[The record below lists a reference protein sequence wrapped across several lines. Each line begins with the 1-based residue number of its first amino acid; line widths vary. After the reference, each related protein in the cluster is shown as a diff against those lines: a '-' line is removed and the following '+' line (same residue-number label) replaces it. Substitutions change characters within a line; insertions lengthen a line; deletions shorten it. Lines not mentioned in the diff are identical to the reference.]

1 MWRAVCGLLFVC
13 IVLQAQA
20 TDQTSTKPAQKK
32 DKDDDEK
39 PKPQK
44 SELSKMFDS
53 FGQGISEGVTKLG
66 AEGKRALDKFQYFVR
81 EGLEPEGVAVPG
93 QHPYQRPP
101 SSQGFE
107 VEWPQPWWWTRP
119 PPWQDEIPGWF
130 NRYIQVYLRRQQRL
144 ARSKGLPAHALNDP
158 LGLYPE
164 VGV

>member
-66 AEGKRALDKFQYFVR
+66 AEGKRALDKFQVFLQEKSIPVLLNSSTSLCNFTR
-81 EGLEPEGVAVPG
+81 MSIPVLCSRGSRARGRCRAWPAPVPAAPFFSGV
-93 QHPYQRPP
+93 
-101 SSQGFE
+101 
-107 VEWPQPWWWTRP
+107 
-119 PPWQDEIPGWF
+119 
-130 NRYIQVYLRRQQRL
+130 
-144 ARSKGLPAHALNDP
+144 
-158 LGLYPE
+158 
-164 VGV
+164 